1 MKSSEW
7 FIATLKESP
16 NDAEIASHKLM
27 LRAGMIRKLGSGL
40 YTWLPLGLKVLR
52 KVETIIR
59 QEMNSAGAIEML
71 MPSVQPAELWQET
84 GRWQTFGDQLLTMQD
99 SNKRDYCFGPT
110 HEEVIT
116 DLMRNELQ
124 SYKQLPINFYQIQ
137 TKFRDEIRPRFGVM
151 RAREFLMKD
160 AYSFHLSQESLQ
172 NTYDAMYKAYCK
184 VFDKIGVQYRVV
196 EADTGA
202 IGGSASHEFQLLAE
216 TGEDV
221 IFYSDTGTYAANVE
235 QATSKLPEI
244 SNEVSAAPIEIIDTP
259 GIKTIAEL
267 SESIQRDSKESV
279 KTLIVKG
286 IEQPMVALILRGDD
300 ELNPIKAEK
309 HPQVF
314 TPLTMVDEADVKKAL
329 GVSFGSI
336 GPVKLNIP
344 IIADYNARALSSF
357 ICGANHDDKH
367 YLNAAWERD
376 ANCDEIFD
384 LRNVK
389 DGDQSPDGNGTLKS
403 CRGIEVGHIFQL
415 GAKYAE
421 DMGAQVINENG
432 KLQTMLMG
440 CYGLGI
446 SRIVAAII
454 EQFHDD
460 RGIIWPVNAAP
471 FQLVI
476 IPINYAK
483 SAAVQQAADKLY
495 QECKELGI
503 DVLLDDRKERAGVLF
518 ADNDLLGIPHRI
530 VIGDKL
536 LEKNEVEYK
545 NRADKNATTI
555 SSEQLSF
562 FLKDI
567 ILNIQSTE

>member
-52 KVETIIR
+52 KVEAIIR
-59 QEMNSAGAIEML
+59 KEMNNAGAIEML

-116 DLMRNELQ
+116 DLMRTELQ
-124 SYKQLPINFYQIQ
+124 SYKQLPVNFYQIQ

-160 AYSFHLSQESLQ
+160 AYSFHLSKESLE

-184 VFDKIGVQYRVV
+184 VFDRIGVKYRVV

-221 IFYSDTGTYAANVE
+221 IFYSDTGSYAANVE
-235 QATSKLPEI
+235 QATSQLPNINNEI
-244 SNEVSAAPIEIIDTP
+244 TAAPLEIIDTP
-259 GIKTIAEL
+259 NIKTIAEL
-267 SESIQRDSKESV
+267 SASLKRESNESV

-286 IEQPMVALILRGDD
+286 SEQPMVALILRGDD

-314 TPLTMVDEADVKKAL
+314 APLTMVDEADVKKSL

-336 GPVKLNIP
+336 GPVKLDIP
-344 IIADYNARALSSF
+344 IIADYSARALSSF
-357 ICGANHDDKH
+357 ICGANVDDKH

-376 ANCDEIFD
+376 ANCDDVFD

-389 DGDQSPDGNGTLKS
+389 DGDPSPDGNGTLKS

-421 DMGAQVINENG
+421 DMGAQVLNESG

-460 RGIIWPVNAAP
+460 RGILWPINVAP

-483 SAAVQQAADKLY
+483 STAVQKAADKLY
-495 QECKELGI
+495 QECQELGI

-536 LEKNEVEYK
+536 LDKNEVEYK
-545 NRADKNATTI
+545 NRADNDSTNI
-555 SSEQLSF
+555 STEQLSF

>member
-16 NDAEIASHKLM
+16 SDAEIASHKLM

-221 IFYSDTGTYAANVE
+221 IFYSDTGSYAANVE

-267 SESIQRDSKESV
+267 SESLQRDSKESV

-314 TPLTMVDEADVKKAL
+314 APLTMVDEADVKKSL

-336 GPVKLNIP
+336 GPVKLDIP

-357 ICGANHDDKH
+357 ICGANLDDKH

-376 ANCDEIFD
+376 ANCDDIFD

-415 GAKYAE
+415 GGKYAE

-460 RGIIWPVNAAP
+460 RGILWPINVAP

-483 SAAVQQAADKLY
+483 SSAVQQAADKLY
-495 QECKELGI
+495 QECQELGI

-545 NRADKNATTI
+545 NRADKDATTI

-567 ILNIQSTE
+567 ILNIQSSE

>member
-16 NDAEIASHKLM
+16 NDAEIVSHKLM

-40 YTWLPLGLKVLR
+40 YTWLPLGLKILR
-52 KVETIIR
+52 KVEAIIR
-59 QEMNSAGAIEML
+59 NEMNRAGAIEML

-99 SNKRDYCFGPT
+99 SNQRDYCFGPT

-160 AYSFHLSQESLQ
+160 AYSFHLGQESLQ
-172 NTYDAMYKAYCK
+172 KTYDAMYKAYCK
-184 VFDKIGVQYRVV
+184 VFDKIGVKYRVV

-221 IFYSDTGTYAANVE
+221 IFYSDSGSYAANVE
-235 QATSKLPEI
+235 QATSLRPNI
-244 SNEVSAAPIEIIDTP
+244 NNEVTAPPIEIIETP
-259 GIKTIAEL
+259 GVKTIAEL
-267 SESIQRDSKESV
+267 SANLERDSKESV

-286 IEQPMVALILRGDD
+286 SEQPMVALILRGDD
-300 ELNPIKAEK
+300 DLNPIKAEK
-309 HPQVF
+309 HPQIF
-314 TPLTMVDEADVKKAL
+314 APLTMIDEEDVKNAL

-336 GPVKLNIP
+336 GPVNLNIP
-344 IIADYNARALSSF
+344 IIADYNARALACF
-357 ICGANHDDKH
+357 ICGANTDDKH
-367 YLNAAWERD
+367 YINAAWNRD
-376 ANCDEIFD
+376 ANCDDAFD

-389 DGDQSPDGNGTLKS
+389 DGDPSPDGNGTLRS

-415 GAKYAE
+415 GAKYAQ
-421 DMGAQVINENG
+421 DMGAQVLNENG
-432 KLQTMLMG
+432 KLETMLMG

-454 EQFHDD
+454 EQFHDE
-460 RGIIWPVNAAP
+460 RGILWPVNVAP

-476 IPINYAK
+476 IPINYTK
-483 SAAVQQAADKLY
+483 STAVQQAADKLY
-495 QECKELGI
+495 QECQELGI
-503 DVLLDDRKERAGVLF
+503 DVLLDDRKERPGVLF

-536 LEKNEVEYK
+536 LEKSEVEYK
-545 NRADKNATTI
+545 NRVDKDSTTI
-555 SSEQLSF
+555 PTEQLSF

-567 ILNIQSTE
+567 ILNIQSKE